1 MKPAPQQK
9 ANHPVLRAQAALAA
23 GDSADAEALLTRH
36 LQRKPKDAEA
46 LALAGVLALQRGA
59 ATEAQRRLRRAAK
72 LRPEDAALLTN
83 LGIAEEAAGEAD
95 AAVASLTQACRLR
108 PDFAQAAYN
117 LGVLLR
123 RLERPS
129 DAAEALARACEL
141 EPGYTKAKS
150 ALAGALLDAGRPAEA
165 LTAAESALQAVDAED
180 IRLTAGLA
188 AKSLGRWEQAM
199 AHLDRAGERP
209 EALLELAHCRQ
220 EAGELAASQAAYRA
234 ALALDPGLYAAAVKR
249 LVSAAK
255 GELPLRP
262 TALRTWLLG

>member
-9 ANHPVLRAQAALAA
+9 ANHPVLRAQAALAV

-59 ATEAQRRLRRAAK
+59 ATEAQRRL
-72 LRPEDAALLTN
+72 LTN
-83 LGIAEEAAGEAD
+83 LGIAEEAAGEPD
-95 AAVASLTQACRLR
+95 AAVANLTQACRLR

-188 AKSLGRWEQAM
+188 AKSLGLWEQAM

-220 EAGELAASQAAYRA
+220 EAGELAASQEAYRA

>member
-1 MKPAPQQK
+1 M
-9 ANHPVLRAQAALAA
+9 RAQAALATGNA
-23 GDSADAEALLTRH
+23 VEAEALLTRY
-36 LQRKPKDAEA
+36 LRRKPKDAEA

-59 ATEAQRRLRRAAK
+59 AAEAQRRLRRAAK

-83 LGIAEEAAGEAD
+83 LGIAEEAAGEPN

-129 DAAEALARACEL
+129 DAAEALARACDL
-141 EPGYTKAKS
+141 EPGYAKAKA
-150 ALAGALLDAGRPAEA
+150 ALAGALLDAGRTAEA
-165 LTAAESALQAVDAED
+165 LTAAESALQTAETED
-180 IRLTAGLA
+180 TRLTAGLA
-188 AKSLGRWEQAM
+188 AKSLDRWEQAI

-220 EAGELAASQAAYRA
+220 EAGELAAAQATYRA
-234 ALALDPGLYAAAVKR
+234 ALAIDPGLYAAAVKR

-262 TALRTWLLG
+262 AALRLWLLG